1 MNPPTSRKEAR
12 HFIGVL
18 NYYRNIWA
26 RISHTLVHLTKITPS
41 KVQFKWTK
49 MEQDAFNKIKRIVA
63 HNNLLA
69 YPDFND
75 EFKSTP
81 MLAISN

>member
-1 MNPPTSRKEAR
+1 M
-12 HFIGVL
+12 
-18 NYYRNIWA
+18 
-26 RISHTLVHLTKITPS
+26 
-41 KVQFKWTK
+41 QFKWTK